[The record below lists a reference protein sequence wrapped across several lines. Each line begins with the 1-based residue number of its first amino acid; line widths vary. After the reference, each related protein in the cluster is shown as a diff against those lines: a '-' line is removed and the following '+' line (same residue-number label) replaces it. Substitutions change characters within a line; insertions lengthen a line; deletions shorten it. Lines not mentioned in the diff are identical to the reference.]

1 MDRMTKQEINIRRLL
16 RISEAM
22 AKNDVSTNWKLEKY
36 TETLADMIEKLADSA
51 FKLPRDT
58 IGEYI
63 KRVDFLKN
71 IIGTSK
77 LKDAVE
83 KVVATQMVSTAIYS
97 TDEYHHGSN
106 IMTLIHQKT
115 SSKYNQ
121 ELRSELFK
129 PTGKKDQELSNSTVD
144 TDNDD
149 SISAV
154 LKHNSK
160 MHENIANNI
169 LLLTCSMREHATIAS
184 GIIRRDIRT
193 LENSNK
199 LTEGNHLNLKSE
211 SLKLSEHTKSN
222 WRCWVWIMVA
232 FVLIVF
238 FNMILFMKVARKKT

>member
-22 AKNDVSTNWKLEKY
+22 AKNDISTNWKLEKY
-36 TETLADMIEKLADSA
+36 TETLDDMIEKLNDSA
-51 FKLPRDT
+51 FKLPKDT
-58 IGEYI
+58 IGEYV

-83 KVVATQMVSTAIYS
+83 KVVATQMVSTGIYS
-97 TDEYHHGSN
+97 TDEYHGSN
-106 IMTLIHQKT
+106 IMTQIHQKT

-129 PTGKKDQELSNSTVD
+129 PTGKKDQELSDSTVD
-144 TDNDD
+144 TDDT
-149 SISAV
+149 SAV
-154 LKHNSK
+154 LKYNSK

-169 LLLTCSMREHATIAS
+169 LLMTRSMREHATIAS

-211 SLKLSEHTKSN
+211 SLKLGEHTKSN